1 MLTTEDPQ
9 TVHPESLGIE
19 VKGAYIMSAIQ
30 TLAEF
35 RRLGENA
42 LTALGVTSLEPHTFY
57 PAELRRAIH
66 AAIYDRFGTPGV
78 FWVGLETPGYF
89 IKPEERDSSAIAILV
104 KPNAERLGQIGLS
117 DGGTSLKAFVLSIAE
132 ALNMTI
138 RESTRGR
145 DFNAGW
151 YVKAIEDQ
159 SHIRFELINNS
170 TSNKDH
176 EGFPRAIFHWAL
188 RQFTPE
194 ILDFVLTYIPTRS
207 FEFYGHSSLIYDLA
221 FSVMDEGKRHSA
233 LFAEERSNARE
244 ELFKRALEHAVHQED
259 RANKALSDLAKNHQQ
274 MIESIRYAAL
284 LQRQQLPRLYRWQNR
299 VGELAVHW
307 EPRDLVGGDMWWVDG
322 LTESIDRIRL
332 CLFDCTGHG
341 VPGAMLSLVFTNAL
355 ERTFA
360 NNQQADSLTAVW
372 GMQAAIA
379 QTFGES
385 DHPANIDH
393 GCDLVF
399 LDIDRRQRELDV
411 IFAGLGLMH
420 WVVGES
426 KVRVYQS
433 PRGGISAHADC
444 LRTIQQRKI
453 SYQQGDRILLV
464 TDGITDQ
471 IGDKAPR
478 RALGYR
484 RQIQQ
489 FESTLHCA
497 PSAAMEAFKTF
508 FSIWQGDQQRRDDVT
523 ILIFD
528 LI

>member
-1 MLTTEDPQ
+1 MLTTEDTQ
-9 TVHPESLGIE
+9 TVQPESLGIE

-66 AAIYDRFGTPGV
+66 AAIYDRFGTPGI

-138 RESTRGR
+138 RDSTRGR

-151 YVKAIEDQ
+151 YVDAIEDQ
-159 SHIRFELINNS
+159 SQIRFELINNS
-170 TSNKDH
+170 TSSKDH

-188 RQFTPE
+188 RYYTPE
-194 ILDFVLTYIPTRS
+194 ILDFHLTYIPSRS
-207 FEFYGHSSLIYDLA
+207 IEFQGHSSLFYDLS
-221 FSVMDEGKRHSA
+221 FKMMGESKGHSA
-233 LFAEERSNARE
+233 LFADERSNARE
-244 ELFKRALEHAVHQED
+244 ALFRRALEHAMHQED
-259 RANKALSDLAKNHQQ
+259 RANQALIELAKNHQQ
-274 MIESIRYAAL
+274 TLESIRYAAL
-284 LQRQQLPRLYRWQNR
+284 LQRQQLPKPYRWANR
-299 VGELAVHW
+299 LGELAVHW

-322 LTESIDRIRL
+322 LADSPDRVRI

-360 NNQQADSLTAVW
+360 HNPQADSLTAVY
-372 GMQAAIA
+372 GMQSAIA

-385 DHPANIDH
+385 DHLINIDQ
-393 GCDLVF
+393 GCDLIF
-399 LDIDRRQRELDV
+399 LDIDRNRRELHAV
-411 IFAGLGLMH
+411 FAGLGLMH
-420 WVVGES
+420 WVAGQS
-426 KVRVYQS
+426 KVQAYQS
-433 PRGGISAHADC
+433 PRGGISVDTDC
-444 LRTIQQRKI
+444 LRTIEQRKI
-453 SYQQGDRILLV
+453 SYQPGDRILLV

-471 IGDKAPR
+471 IGDEAPR

-489 FESTLHCA
+489 FESTVHCA

-523 ILIFD
+523 ILIFN